1 MTEEKVKYYKELLLK
16 EKAAIAQSLSED
28 DNAARSMMEQD
39 ANVVG
44 DSADEA
50 SVNISQSILNLTNN
64 KNKETMVA
72 IEAALRRIEEK
83 TFGIC
88 VICGKEIN
96 PERLEALPW
105 TTMCIGCKSAS
116 EKRR

>member
-1 MTEEKVKYYKELLLK
+1 MTEEKIKYYKELLLK
-16 EKAAIAQSLSED
+16 EKASMAQSLSDD
-28 DNAARSMMEQD
+28 DNAAR
-39 ANVVG
+39 
-44 DSADEA
+44 A
-50 SVNISQSILNLTNN
+50 SVNISQNILNLTNN

-83 TFGIC
+83 TFGVC
-88 VICGKEIN
+88 VHCGKDIN

-105 TTMCIGCKSAS
+105 TTMCIKCKSAS